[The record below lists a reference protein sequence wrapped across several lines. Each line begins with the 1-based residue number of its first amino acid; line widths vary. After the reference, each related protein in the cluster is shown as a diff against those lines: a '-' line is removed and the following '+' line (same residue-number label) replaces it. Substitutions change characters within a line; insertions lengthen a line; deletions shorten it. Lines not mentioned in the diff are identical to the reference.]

1 MCREMGKQNNTDL
14 AEISLRLVSYWAS
27 KSLEMPSQSASRGSD
42 CQTTDF
48 RRIEQELKMVLK

>member
-1 MCREMGKQNNTDL
+1 MGKQNNTDL